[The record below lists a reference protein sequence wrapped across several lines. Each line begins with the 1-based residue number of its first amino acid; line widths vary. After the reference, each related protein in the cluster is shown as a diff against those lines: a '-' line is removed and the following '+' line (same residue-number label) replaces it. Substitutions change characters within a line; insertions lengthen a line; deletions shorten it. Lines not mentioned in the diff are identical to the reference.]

1 MPSSSAPILGRMA
14 DPRHASR
21 TQEEKLTATVTSG
34 AERWLIELRL
44 AIFGIIISVGIG
56 AADIGL
62 QVGGWVGG
70 LAAGVGSVVALMAIL
85 RAARPS
91 SP

>member
-1 MPSSSAPILGRMA
+1 MA
-14 DPRHASR
+14 DPRHPPSR
-21 TQEEKLTATVTSG
+21 GYEEELTATVG
-34 AERWLIELRL
+34 AGGERWLTELRL

-70 LAAGVGSVVALMAIL
+70 LVGGIGSVVVLVAIL
-85 RAARPS
+85 WGLRPTS
-91 SP
+91 R

>member
-1 MPSSSAPILGRMA
+1 MPPIPRPSA
-14 DPRHASR
+14 H
-21 TQEEKLTATVTSG
+21 EEELTATVKSG
-34 AERWLIELRL
+34 AGRWLTELRL

-70 LAAGVGSVVALMAIL
+70 LVGGIGSVVVLVAVLWRIQPTS
-85 RAARPS
+85 R
-91 SP
+91 

>member
-1 MPSSSAPILGRMA
+1 MA
-14 DPRHASR
+14 DPRHPRSR
-21 TQEEKLTATVTSG
+21 VYEEELTATVKAG
-34 AERWLIELRL
+34 GERWLTELRL

-70 LAAGVGSVVALMAIL
+70 LVGGVGSVVVLVGVLWGI
-85 RAARPS
+85 RPTS
-91 SP
+91 R